1 LTSERDYLSQEPAVT
16 PQQTSRWFDPLFT
29 THGMRAVFSDRG
41 RLQGMLDFEAALAR
55 AEAAAGVIPEG
66 AAAAIA
72 THCRSDLFDT
82 EALARAGAL
91 AGNSAIPVVH
101 ELTALVGRTDPDA
114 ARHVHWGATSQD
126 AMDTGLVLQLRAAL
140 DLIDADL
147 GRLSDAL
154 ARLAAE
160 YKLTPLAG
168 RTWLQHATPVTFGLK
183 AAGWLSAIERHRD
196 RIRAMR
202 PRVLALQ
209 FGGATGTLDVLG
221 EQGLRVAA
229 LMAEDLQL
237 TLPELPWHAHR
248 DRPAEVAATL
258 GLLVG
263 TLGKVARDVSLM
275 GQTEVGEVAEPGEPG
290 RGGSSAMPHKRN
302 PVGSAVV
309 LAAATRVPAL
319 VSVMLT
325 AMVQDH
331 ERGLGGWHAEWE
343 TLPELCTLTAGALAH
358 LARVVAGL
366 EVHPEHVRENL
377 GATHGLILA
386 AAAAAA
392 LGRHWGRQAAHELVE
407 RACRRAVEDGR
418 HLREVLADDPQVRA
432 VLSDADLDRVF
443 DVGNHL
449 GLAGVFVD
457 RVLAGRAD
465 GR

>member
-1 LTSERDYLSQEPAVT
+1 
-16 PQQTSRWFDPLFT
+16 
-29 THGMRAVFSDRG
+29 
-41 RLQGMLDFEAALAR
+41 
-55 AEAAAGVIPEG
+55 
-66 AAAAIA
+66 
-72 THCRSDLFDT
+72 
-82 EALARAGAL
+82 
-91 AGNSAIPVVH
+91 
-101 ELTALVGRTDPDA
+101 
-114 ARHVHWGATSQD
+114 
-126 AMDTGLVLQLRAAL
+126 MDTGLVLQLRSAL

-154 ARLAAE
+154 ARLAGE
-160 YKLTPLAG
+160 HKLTPVAG
-168 RTWLQHATPVTFGLK
+168 RTWLQHASPVTFGLK
-183 AAGWLSAIERHRD
+183 VAGWFSAVGRHRD
-196 RIRAMR
+196 RLRVMR

-209 FGGATGTLDVLG
+209 FGGAAGTLDGLG

-229 LMAEDLQL
+229 LLAENLQL
-237 TLPELPWHAHR
+237 TLPDVPWHAHR
-248 DRPAEVAATL
+248 DRLAEVAAAL

-263 TLGKVARDVSLM
+263 TLGKVARDISLM

-309 LAAATRVPAL
+309 LAAAARVPGL
-319 VSVMLT
+319 VSVVLT

-343 TLPELCTLTAGALAH
+343 TVPEICTLTAGALAH
-358 LARVVAGL
+358 LARVMTGL
-366 EVHPEHVRENL
+366 EVHPERMRENL

-392 LGRHWGRQAAHELVE
+392 LGRHLGRQPAHELVE
-407 RACRRAVEDGR
+407 RACRRAAEDGR
-418 HLREVLADDPQVRA
+418 RLREVLADDPQVRA

-457 RVLAGRAD
+457 RVLGDRAD
-465 GR
+465 NR

>member
-1 LTSERDYLSQEPAVT
+1 MT
-16 PQQTSRWFDPLFT
+16 PEQISYWFDPLFT
-29 THGMRAVFSDRG
+29 TDAMRAVFSDRG
-41 RLQGMLDFEAALAR
+41 RLHGMLDFEAALAR
-55 AEAAAGVIPEG
+55 AEAAAGVIPEP
-66 AAAAIA
+66 AAGVIA
-72 THCRSDLFDT
+72 SHCRAELFDT

-91 AGNSAIPVVH
+91 AGNSAIPVVR
-101 ELTALVGRTDPDA
+101 ELTAIVGRADPDA
-114 ARHVHWGATSQD
+114 ARYVHWGATSQD
-126 AMDTGLVLQLRAAL
+126 AMDTGLVVQLRSAL

-154 ARLAAE
+154 ATLAKDH
-160 YKLTPLAG
+160 KLTPLSG

-183 AAGWLSAIERHRD
+183 AAGWLGAVERHRA

-209 FGGATGTLDVLG
+209 FGGAAGTLDVLG
-221 EQGLRVAA
+221 EQGLRVAGV
-229 LMAEDLQL
+229 MADDLQL
-237 TLPELPWHAHR
+237 TLPDLPWHAHR
-248 DRPAEVAATL
+248 DRPAEVAAAL

-275 GQTEVGEVAEPGEPG
+275 GQTEVGELAEPGEPG

-309 LAAATRVPAL
+309 LAAAARVPAL

-343 TLPELCTLTAGALAH
+343 TLPEICILTAGALAH
-358 LARVVAGL
+358 LSRVMACL
-366 EVHPEHVRENL
+366 EVHPERMRENL

-392 LGRHWGRQAAHELVE
+392 LGRHLGRQPAHELVE

-418 HLREVLADDPQVRA
+418 HLRAVLAEDPEVRA
-432 VLSDADLDRVF
+432 VLTDADLDRVF
-443 DVGNHL
+443 DAGDHL

-457 RVLAGRAD
+457 RVLANRA
-465 GR
+465 GG